1 MASIK
6 TERNYWPHAVIGMIL
21 GCVVACGWTIK
32 IALDNPVEMDTYYME
47 KYQKVDHSINTILEL
62 QEKFNAK
69 FDLGYSTE
77 KFEIG
82 QNSVTLTL
90 TDKSGQPVTNATIL
104 LMISRPETNKDNKEL
119 RVSYSENGRY
129 TFGPFDINKPG
140 RWQILSK
147 IEVGELK
154 AYHKSE
160 AYAAK

>member
-6 TERNYWPHAVIGMIL
+6 TERNYWPHAVVGMIL

-47 KYQKVDHSINTILEL
+47 KYQKVDHTINTILEL
-62 QEKFNAK
+62 QEQFNAK
-69 FDLGYSTE
+69 FNLNYSTE
-77 KFEIG
+77 KFDIG
-82 QNSVTLTL
+82 QNSVILTL
-90 TDKSGQPVTNATIL
+90 TDKNGQPVNNASIR
-104 LMISRPETNKDNKEL
+104 LMLSRPDTNKENREL
-119 RVSYSENGRY
+119 MPSLVENGRY

-154 AYHKSE
+154 GYHKSE